1 MAANNAMEKEII
13 ERCQAGDLD
22 SFDYLYNTYAE
33 KVYQLAYRYFNSPD
47 DASDIVQETFIRIY
61 KSISGYRGD
70 AQFSTWVY
78 RIATNLCY
86 DELRRR
92 KKRQEDSF
100 DADIE
105 TEKGSI
111 AREIV
116 DDGPSPHE
124 KAESAER
131 IRYLME
137 KLSFLPKEQRA
148 SVILRDIHGYSYQ
161 EIAEIQNCSLGTVK
175 SRISRGRCA
184 IKEMLSGE
192 WELFTGIIGQN
203 EGRGDE

>member
-1 MAANNAMEKEII
+1 MAVNEKEIV
-13 ERCQAGDLD
+13 ERCRAGDLD

-33 KVYQLAYRYFNSPD
+33 KVYQIAYRYFNSPD

-61 KSISGYRGD
+61 KSIAGYRGD

-92 KKRQEDSF
+92 KKRQADSF

-105 TEKGSI
+105 TENGSI

-116 DDGPSPHE
+116 DDSPSPHE

-131 IRYLME
+131 ISHLME
-137 KLSFLPKEQRA
+137 KLAFLPLEQRA

-161 EIAEIQNCSLGTVK
+161 EISEIQNCSLGTVK

-184 IKEMLSGE
+184 IKAMLIDE
-192 WELFTGIIGQN
+192 RELFSSVLGQN
-203 EGRGDE
+203 AGRGDE